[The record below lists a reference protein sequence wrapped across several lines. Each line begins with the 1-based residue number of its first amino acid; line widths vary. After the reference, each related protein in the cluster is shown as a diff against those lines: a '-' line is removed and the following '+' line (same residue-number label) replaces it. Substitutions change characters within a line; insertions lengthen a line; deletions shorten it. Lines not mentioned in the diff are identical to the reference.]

1 MGKRKK
7 TKGQTTIFRKN
18 YAETKKS
25 LKISKWV
32 IRIRKLKRDR
42 KCNGETKK
50 ERKNKTPCRT

>member
-32 IRIRKLKRDR
+32 IRTRKLKRDR
-42 KCNGETKK
+42 KCNDEKK
-50 ERKNKTPCRT
+50 KDKT

>member
-7 TKGQTTIFRKN
+7 TKGQTTINKKI
-18 YAETKKS
+18 YAETKTS

-32 IRIRKLKRDR
+32 IRTRKLKRDR

-50 ERKNKTPCRT
+50 DKT